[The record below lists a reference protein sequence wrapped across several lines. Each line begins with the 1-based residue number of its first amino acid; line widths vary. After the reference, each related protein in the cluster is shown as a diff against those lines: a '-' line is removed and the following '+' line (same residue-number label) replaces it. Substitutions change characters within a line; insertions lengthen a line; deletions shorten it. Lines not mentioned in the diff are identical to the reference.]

1 MAVTTAAVVGFAA
14 SAGGAVQSFSQ
25 AAKQGR
31 MAEDAAKASKKAMA
45 EAKAKAEKNF
55 YAGLNV
61 STEAYDKS
69 FENNLAT
76 QQQNIQALQEGDA
89 RNLAAGVGLVQQS
102 SDATTDNTRLAL
114 QKDLESNAKMKAQ
127 AKDAINQD
135 LKKIDLGYAK
145 DQELVAKESAAASA
159 AAMSQGISGV
169 VNTAGKLATLAPLF
183 GTVSKRDEAYYEA
196 LRLKKELDEDP
207 TNKYTDDGTIGVPN

>member
-1 MAVTTAAVVGFAA
+1 MAVATAAAVGVAA
-14 SAGGAVQSFSQ
+14 SAGGAIQSFSQ

-31 MAEDAAKASKKAMA
+31 LAEDAARASKKAMA

-61 STEAYDKS
+61 STEAYDKA

-76 QQQNIQALQEGDA
+76 QQQNIQALQEGDP

-102 SDATTDNTRLAL
+102 SDATTDATRLAL
-114 QKDLESNAKMKAQ
+114 QKDLEANAKMKAQ

-145 DQELVAKESAAASA
+145 DQDLIAKESSAASA
-159 AAMSQGISGV
+159 AAMSQGISGI
-169 VNTAGKLATLAPLF
+169 VNTGAAIGNVAPLF
-183 GTVSKRDEAYYEA
+183 GKMSKKDAEF
-196 LRLKKELDEDP
+196 LKLQAERAAMRNDP
-207 TNKYTDDGTIGVPN
+207 TNS

>member
-31 MAEDAAKASKKAMA
+31 MAEDAATASKKAMA

-76 QQQNIQALQEGDA
+76 QQQNIQALQEGDP

-114 QKDLESNAKMKAQ
+114 QKDLEANAKMKAQ

-169 VNTAGKLATLAPLF
+169 VNTAGKLATMAPLF
-183 GTVSKRDEAYYEA
+183 GKMNDKDKEYLEMER
-196 LRLKKELDEDP
+196 LRLEMENDK
-207 TNKYTDDGTIGVPN
+207 TNNSSGLGI

>member
-114 QKDLESNAKMKAQ
+114 QKDLEANAKMKAQ

-169 VNTAGKLATLAPLF
+169 VNTAGKLATMAPLF
-183 GTVSKRDEAYYEA
+183 GKMSDKDKEYLEMER
-196 LRLKKELDEDP
+196 LRLEMENDK
-207 TNKYTDDGTIGVPN
+207 TNNSSGLGI

>member
-76 QQQNIQALQEGDA
+76 QQQNIQALQEGDP

-114 QKDLESNAKMKAQ
+114 QKDLEANAKMKAQ

-169 VNTAGKLATLAPLF
+169 VNTAGKLATMAPLF
-183 GTVSKRDEAYYEA
+183 GKMNDKDKEYLEMER
-196 LRLKKELDEDP
+196 LRLEMENDK
-207 TNKYTDDGTIGVPN
+207 TNNSSGLGI

>member
-1 MAVTTAAVVGFAA
+1 MEGSRFL
-14 SAGGAVQSFSQ
+14 SS
-25 AAKQGR
+25 
-31 MAEDAAKASKKAMA
+31 
-45 EAKAKAEKNF
+45 
-55 YAGLNV
+55 YLNV

-114 QKDLESNAKMKAQ
+114 QKDLEANAKMKAQ

-169 VNTAGKLATLAPLF
+169 VNTAGKLATMAPLF
-183 GTVSKRDEAYYEA
+183 GKMNDKDKEYLEMER
-196 LRLKKELDEDP
+196 LRLEMENDK
-207 TNKYTDDGTIGVPN
+207 TNNSSGLGI